1 MNLPGKLDTV
11 HMFVSERTFKFSL
24 NYYYYYYFKNQF
36 VSKYSSVMSFF

>member
-24 NYYYYYYFKNQF
+24 NYYFKNQF
-36 VSKYSSVMSFF
+36 VSKYSSVRSFF